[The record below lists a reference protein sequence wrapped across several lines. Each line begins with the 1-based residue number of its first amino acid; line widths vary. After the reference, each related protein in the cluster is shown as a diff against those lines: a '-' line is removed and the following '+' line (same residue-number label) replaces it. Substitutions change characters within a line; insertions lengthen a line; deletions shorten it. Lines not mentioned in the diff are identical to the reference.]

1 MTRSRMYRRVRSG
14 PGGAGVMGGMGSPR
28 PGGGPPKIGR
38 LPPATGDHAACTA
51 ATRIRTQVPVARGTG
66 AEIGSCSQAAA
77 LPEGAPALAREIHA
91 VACDRWDRGG
101 SVLVFQNPGAW
112 DAPSLGRIGR

>member
-1 MTRSRMYRRVRSG
+1 
-14 PGGAGVMGGMGSPR
+14 MGGDTRISR
-28 PGGGPPKIGR
+28 IA
-38 LPPATGDHAACTA
+38 PATGGHAACTA
-51 ATRIRTQVPVARGTG
+51 ATHVRTQVPVARGTG

-101 SVLVFQNPGAW
+101 GVRVFRKQAAWYAASV
-112 DAPSLGRIGR
+112 GRIGGARHESDCARR